1 MGKNCIAAI
10 PTRKVHLSKG
20 SQAPESITWTLQVQR
35 TRDKWNGPTEH
46 SAVCSEHFTE
56 GCLEPV
62 SAISKLV
69 GMKMKQM
76 LKPTA
81 LPAIF
86 KQPSGDFIL
95 HLLSGKEKE
104 QGPRAKNMYYFIIS
118 SMLNTESSC
127 G

>member
-10 PTRKVHLSKG
+10 PTKKGHLSKG
-20 SQAPESITWTLQVQR
+20 SQAPESMTWTLQVQR
-35 TRDKWNGPTEH
+35 TRGKWNDPTEH

-56 GCLEPV
+56 GYLEPV

-81 LPAIF
+81 VPSIF
-86 KQPSGDFIL
+86 KQPSVTPKRL
-95 HLLSGKEKE
+95 HSSSAVRKRERA
-104 QGPRAKNMYYFIIS
+104 RAKGQESVLFYY
-118 SMLNTESSC
+118 
-127 G
+127 